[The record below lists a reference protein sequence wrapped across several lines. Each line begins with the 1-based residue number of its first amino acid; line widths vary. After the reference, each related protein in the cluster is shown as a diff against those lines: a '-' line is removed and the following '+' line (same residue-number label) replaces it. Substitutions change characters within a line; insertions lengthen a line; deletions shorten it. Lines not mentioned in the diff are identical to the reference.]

1 MDNSNKSDVDLY
13 RSATDLIDD
22 IFRFKTERCQELTIL
37 ETIIEY
43 GYKNDIPLQ
52 ELGNIIA
59 DHKEYVEIL
68 RKTLV
73 KEGYFREEEGL
84 FDEIEMSDEEW

>member
-1 MDNSNKSDVDLY
+1 LENNKSDSDLY

-22 IFRFKTERCQELTIL
+22 IFKFKTDFCQDLTIL

-43 GYKNDIPLQ
+43 GYKKDIPLQ

-73 KEGYFREEEGL
+73 KEGYFRAEEDL
-84 FDEIEMSDEEW
+84 FDDIEMSDDEW

>member
-1 MDNSNKSDVDLY
+1 MVNLSENDLY
-13 RSATDLIDD
+13 KTATDLIDD
-22 IFRFKTERCQELTIL
+22 IFKFKKNYCRDLTIL

-43 GYKNDIPLQ
+43 GYKKDIPLQ
-52 ELGNIIA
+52 EIGNIIA

-84 FDEIEMSDEEW
+84 FDDIEMQDDEW